1 MDIKRGPVTKL
12 DKRNKTTSIKFDN
25 DAMSAN
31 CDVIVI
37 CPVYGQFGAIRKPDS
52 GNPALKLT
60 FALLATYYLLQKLK
74 TELKNLQHS
83 SHTIALKKGTIF
95 AKNAEFLQK
104 YDDISNIK
112 RSGLGTELH
121 MYVN

>member
-12 DKRNKTTSIKFDN
+12 DKRNKTTLIKFDN

-104 YDDISNIK
+104 NDDISKIK

-121 MYVN
+121 MCVN